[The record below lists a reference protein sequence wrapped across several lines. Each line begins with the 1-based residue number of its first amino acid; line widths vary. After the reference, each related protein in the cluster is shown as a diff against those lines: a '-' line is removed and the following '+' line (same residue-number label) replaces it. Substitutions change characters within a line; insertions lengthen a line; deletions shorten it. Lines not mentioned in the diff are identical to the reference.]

1 VTLVQAAL
9 TEILDQP
16 SRLRPDGRWGPRTE
30 AALAAAMDTLEL
42 TGTVDDLAV
51 WRRFLRRSARLG
63 FQLAVP
69 DR

>member
-1 VTLVQAAL
+1 
-9 TEILDQP
+9 
-16 SRLRPDGRWGPRTE
+16 
-30 AALAAAMDTLEL
+30 MDTLEL